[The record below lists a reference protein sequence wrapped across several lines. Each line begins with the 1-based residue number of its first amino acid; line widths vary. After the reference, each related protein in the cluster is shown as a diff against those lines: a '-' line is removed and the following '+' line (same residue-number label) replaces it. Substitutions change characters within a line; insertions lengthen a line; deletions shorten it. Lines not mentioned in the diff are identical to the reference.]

1 LGDKRTSQYA
11 AIVAPAPA
19 PPTRR
24 TWIEVLCERA
34 GPNAHHA
41 PPHVPNP
48 QEICTVRADG
58 QTYNIVMITNKKGPG
73 GFEGFGG

>member
-1 LGDKRTSQYA
+1 
-11 AIVAPAPA
+11 
-19 PPTRR
+19 
-24 TWIEVLCERA
+24 VLCERA